1 MNRFRRPNLLWSTVG
16 VAALAFLWGEATSS
30 GLLVLAGGIVLVVVG
45 VVFRQRIWS
54 WAKQRG
60 WVRERGWNWIKRKWH
75 NRAVSSASP
84 SDELETVPATVAP
97 TRSHS
102 RPAEPQEEDL
112 ESMVQRMFDE
122 GRFAL
127 LLRPQIASTLD
138 AEILAKA
145 QEELDRY
152 MSIVP
157 DGDVHL
163 EPNRLSAAAEFDV
176 PEELLQPVPIHVA
189 VTFLDRYPVTNR
201 QYQAFIDAG
210 GYEQM
215 AIWDPSVW
223 PAVLD
228 FVDKTGK
235 PGPRFWIDGRCPPG
249 KEDHPVVG
257 VCWYEAAAYSRWVGR
272 RLPTDAEWV
281 KAASWP
287 VNIPPATSFQRK
299 YPWGNTMERQ
309 RANLWGSGPADTAPI
324 DAFSDG
330 VSVGGVYHLIGNV
343 WEWTADEF
351 LWVATAADKDAEPTL
366 LKTVR
371 GGAFDTYF
379 DNQATS
385 QFASGENPLGRKHNV
400 GFRCAL
406 GICDLAA
413 TAPPPPSPAASQT
426 VVEEE
431 LVAT

>member
-1 MNRFRRPNLLWSTVG
+1 MTRKHFILVSTAACIAVATSVWEKLMLAG
-16 VAALAFLWGEATSS
+16 RCVVAGTRIVAARSIRTGRGIWNVAANRLHARSHAAHGEPEFQAGAFPNGQEVSSSEAT
-30 GLLVLAGGIVLVVVG
+30 A
-45 VVFRQRIWS
+45 
-54 WAKQRG
+54 
-60 WVRERGWNWIKRKWH
+60 
-75 NRAVSSASP
+75 ASEENL
-84 SDELETVPATVAP
+84 DTV
-97 TRSHS
+97 
-102 RPAEPQEEDL
+102 
-112 ESMVQRMFDE
+112 VQRMFAND
-122 GRFAL
+122 RFAL
-127 LLRPQIASTLD
+127 LLRPQIANTLD
-138 AEILAKA
+138 AETLAKA
-145 QEELDRY
+145 QDELDRR

-157 DGDVHL
+157 DGDVQL

-176 PEELLQPVPIHVA
+176 PEELLEPVSIHVA

-201 QYQAFIDAG
+201 QYQAFVNAG
-210 GYEQM
+210 GYDQM
-215 AIWDPSVW
+215 AIWDPNVW

-228 FVDKTGK
+228 FVDTTGK
-235 PGPRFWIDGRCPPG
+235 PGPRFWIDGRCPAG

-257 VCWYEAAAYSRWVGR
+257 VCWYEAAAYARWVGR

-287 VNIPPATSFQRK
+287 VNLPPATSFQRK

-309 RANLWGSGPADTAPI
+309 RANLWGSGPSETVPVGE
-324 DAFSDG
+324 FSGG

-351 LWVATAADKDAEPTL
+351 LWVANAAETDADRAL

-413 TAPPPPSPAASQT
+413 TAPTPVVGDSQEAT
-426 VVEEE
+426 EEQ
-431 LVAT
+431 LATA

>member
-1 MNRFRRPNLLWSTVG
+1 MLTRSNRFHVHWTTAAACLSA
-16 VAALAFLWGEATSS
+16 VAFVWGEAASL
-30 GLLVLAGGIVLVVVG
+30 GFLILVGGVTFVTIS
-45 VVFRQRIWS
+45 VFRWRS
-54 WAKQRG
+54 
-60 WVRERGWNWIKRKWH
+60 VWNSVQQKWGL
-75 NRAVSSASP
+75 RAAP
-84 SDELETVPATVAP
+84 SDGANEDSE
-97 TRSHS
+97 HS
-102 RPAEPQEEDL
+102 KADAAVTDPPIASDPEEHDL
-112 ESMVQRMFDE
+112 DSMVKRMFDD

-127 LLRPQIASTLD
+127 LLRPQIASTLEP
-138 AEILAKA
+138 AVLAKA
-145 QEELDRY
+145 QDELDRR

-157 DGDVHL
+157 AGEVRL

-176 PEELLQPVPIHVA
+176 PEELLEPVAIPVA

-201 QYQAFIDAG
+201 QYQAFVDAG

-215 AIWDPSVW
+215 AIWDPAVW

-228 FVDKTGK
+228 FVDTTCK
-235 PGPRFWIDGRCPPG
+235 PGPRYWADGRCPAG

-257 VCWYEAAAYSRWVGR
+257 ICWYEAAAYARWVGR

-287 VNIPPATSFQRK
+287 VNIPPASSFQRK

-309 RANLWGSGPADTAPI
+309 RANLWGSGPGDTVAVEE
-324 DAFSDG
+324 FSGG
-330 VSVGGVYHLIGNV
+330 VSVGGAYHLIGNV
-343 WEWTADEF
+343 WEWTSDEF
-351 LWVATAADKDAEPTL
+351 LWVATAADKDAPPSL

-413 TAPPPPSPAASQT
+413 TNPEPVSREPAT
-426 VVEEE
+426 RENEE
-431 LVAT
+431 LEPAIS

>member
-1 MNRFRRPNLLWSTVG
+1 MTRKHFILVSTAACMAVATQVWGKLMSASRFVLAGAGNLAARSIRVGRGIWNVAANRFRARSH
-16 VAALAFLWGEATSS
+16 AAHGEPEFQAGASQS
-30 GLLVLAGGIVLVVVG
+30 GQDA
-45 VVFRQRIWS
+45 
-54 WAKQRG
+54 
-60 WVRERGWNWIKRKWH
+60 
-75 NRAVSSASP
+75 SAS
-84 SDELETVPATVAP
+84 ETTASCEENLDTV
-97 TRSHS
+97 
-102 RPAEPQEEDL
+102 
-112 ESMVQRMFDE
+112 VQRMFAND
-122 GRFAL
+122 RFAL
-127 LLRPQIASTLD
+127 LLRPQIANTLD
-138 AEILAKA
+138 AETLAKA
-145 QEELDRY
+145 QDELERR

-157 DGDVHL
+157 DGDVQL

-176 PEELLQPVPIHVA
+176 PEELLEPVSIHVA

-201 QYQAFIDAG
+201 QYQAFVDAG
-210 GYEQM
+210 GYDQM
-215 AIWDPSVW
+215 AIWDPNVW

-228 FVDKTGK
+228 FVDTTGK
-235 PGPRFWIDGRCPPG
+235 PGPRFWIDGRCPAG

-257 VCWYEAAAYSRWVGR
+257 VCWYEAAAYARWVGR

-309 RANLWGSGPADTAPI
+309 RANLWGSGPADTVPVGE
-324 DAFSDG
+324 FSGG

-343 WEWTADEF
+343 WEWTVDEF
-351 LWVATAADKDAEPTL
+351 LWVANAADTDADRCL

-406 GICDLAA
+406 GICDLGPTAPTPVVGDSQEATEEQLA
-413 TAPPPPSPAASQT
+413 TA
-426 VVEEE
+426 
-431 LVAT
+431 